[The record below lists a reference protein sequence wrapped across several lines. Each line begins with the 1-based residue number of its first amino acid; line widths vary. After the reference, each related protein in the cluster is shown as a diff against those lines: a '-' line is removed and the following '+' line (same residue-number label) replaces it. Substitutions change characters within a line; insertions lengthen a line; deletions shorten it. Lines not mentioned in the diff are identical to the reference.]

1 VLGLMPRR
9 RVVVQSSGTL
19 PQLLPV
25 VVVAQAR
32 FWSVGVVSMLAAMAG
47 STWALSGP
55 DLGR

>member
-9 RVVVQSSGTL
+9 RIVVQSSGAL

-32 FWSVGVVSMLAAMAG
+32 FWSVGAVSMLAAAAG
-47 STWALSGP
+47 PTWALSGP

>member
-1 VLGLMPRR
+1 VLGLMPCH
-9 RVVVQSSGTL
+9 RVVVQSFGAL

-32 FWSVGVVSMLAAMAG
+32 FWSMGAVSMLAAMAG
-47 STWALSGP
+47 LTWALSGP